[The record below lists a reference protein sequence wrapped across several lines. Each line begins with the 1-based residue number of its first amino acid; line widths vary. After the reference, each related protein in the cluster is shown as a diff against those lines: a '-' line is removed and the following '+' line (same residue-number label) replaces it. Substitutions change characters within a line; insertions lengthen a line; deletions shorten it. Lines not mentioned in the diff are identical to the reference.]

1 MLRATIITA
10 VLVLAGT
17 IEAAAQI
24 QASLQLP
31 FAGQMPSRIA
41 TWRDNEALVRILL
54 QNMGTSSY
62 NGLLLSIELL
72 KDGRRI
78 AYTRNGHPAQPRFEL
93 GPAQTRLFS
102 WREAIDERALEYDRE
117 LERQIITTGEL
128 PAGEYQLCVQVLD
141 AQLRPVNPSPVCAS
155 LTIPLADPPQLISP
169 VACTNL
175 PSTIVSFQW
184 TPSSPP
190 AQGLLYRLTVKPRYR
205 GQTPAQAMASN
216 PVRLQVELSTTL
228 YTTTIAEANIL
239 GVDATDPNYD
249 GHVWQVQ
256 ALLNGQPYGRNRG
269 LSTIECFKVPPMAID
284 PVKPPH
290 GAVVWDIPYMALAD
304 SDVELTCDLP
314 ANSSDTLDMIV
325 RVHIPQQLSGNMLH
339 YYIGGYYVYGD
350 PRDTQE
356 VKGTYRGGYFVY
368 RDSRD
373 TQKVSGYVGGY
384 FVYRDPRDTQEMNRY
399 RDGFYVYGDSRDMQ
413 ARYVGGYF
421 VYQDSKDTHHI
432 QRKGWSRPGYNYVI
446 GRYQHTSRETPIW
459 VGSLNFVYRDR
470 DGDGHYE
477 YAGYTAKWGSK
488 ISVMKDLLP
497 ILEQTVR
504 KRGSSSKGESDT
516 ISNDGV
522 VPLTVTS
529 GNTVVTGLFIPTEIL
544 LTNCPIMVS
553 LTEESPQPVSGIVE
567 ELDEE
572 ARVIHYSWRAIRN
585 GRNKVRIVVAND
597 CSVLYGSGTP
607 PLKDK

>member
-41 TWRDNEALVRILL
+41 TWRDNEALVRIVL

-184 TPSSPP
+184 SPSSPP

-290 GAVVWDIPYMALAD
+290 GAVVWDIPYMVLAD

-325 RVHIPQQLSGNMLH
+325 RVHIPQQLSGSMLH
-339 YYIGGYYVYGD
+339 YYIGGYFVYGD
-350 PRDTQE
+350 PRDTQRVQFKE
-356 VKGTYRGGYFVY
+356 VNRWTYRGGYFVY

-373 TQKVSGYVGGY
+373 TQ
-384 FVYRDPRDTQEMNRY
+384 EM
-399 RDGFYVYGDSRDMQ
+399 
-413 ARYVGGYF
+413 
-421 VYQDSKDTHHI
+421 
-432 QRKGWSRPGYNYVI
+432 KGWSRPGYNYVI

-459 VGSLNFVYRDR
+459 AGSLNFVYRDR

-544 LTNCPIMVS
+544 LTTCPIMVS